1 MTKTGTGVNAA
12 GGVGSAARVQA
23 QREWRGST
31 LHPSRKAVRGL
42 AQAVPARGSAPVAA
56 GWPLAA
62 DVVPLVWRSL
72 QLGDNFDFAEQA
84 LGVRL
89 HIEASLVERLQAP
102 WTGLLAW
109 VQGHEETRRFLV
121 RNQPQGAQPPSLR
134 EPFKPSKR
142 RLREA
147 SSATQPLEMGDV
159 VVYMYTP
166 RERAPAYVAA
176 VNVPEDEGLATT
188 YTIMIARDGDRV
200 DNVERSRLHP
210 AFGTEVQ
217 FGKLALAAS
226 KAPHHSAAKAEAL
239 AALEKFIQEEDAARM
254 EAESAAAKKRKVQKV
269 AGGTSAVASGS
280 MDAFVVK
287 IS

>member
-89 HIEASLVERLQAP
+89 HIEASLVER
-102 WTGLLAW
+102 
-109 VQGHEETRRFLV
+109 RRWWLV
-121 RNQPQGAQPPSLR
+121 GFRRPRCITSVSSSPLPSPSL
-134 EPFKPSKR
+134 P
-142 RLREA
+142 A
-147 SSATQPLEMGDV
+147 SA
-159 VVYMYTP
+159 
-166 RERAPAYVAA
+166 
-176 VNVPEDEGLATT
+176 
-188 YTIMIARDGDRV
+188 
-200 DNVERSRLHP
+200 
-210 AFGTEVQ
+210 
-217 FGKLALAAS
+217 
-226 KAPHHSAAKAEAL
+226 
-239 AALEKFIQEEDAARM
+239 
-254 EAESAAAKKRKVQKV
+254 
-269 AGGTSAVASGS
+269 
-280 MDAFVVK
+280 
-287 IS
+287 